1 MVDTKEFYMSLG
13 SMIYYIKQ
21 VEDESLKQQ
30 LLKKLEE
37 LEKVVKGDE

>member
-1 MVDTKEFYMSLG
+1 MDTKKFYMALG
-13 SMIYYIKQ
+13 GMGYYIKQ